1 MGRHESSFDY
11 ADPGEVLR
19 DSTSKHNT
27 VAKRQVVSDAIPA
40 NAPAMT
46 DANGNV
52 IPFVAKDVYVHPVES
67 KAK

>member
-1 MGRHESSFDY
+1 MQFSIMTVF
-11 ADPGEVLR
+11 ALAAVAIAMP
-19 DSTSKHNT
+19 TAKHNT
-27 VAKRQVVSDAIPA
+27 VAKRQIVSDAIPA

-52 IPFVAKDVYVHPVES
+52 IPFVAKDVYVHPVGS

>member
-1 MGRHESSFDY
+1 MIT
-11 ADPGEVLR
+11 A
-19 DSTSKHNT
+19 KHNT
-27 VAKRQVVSDAIPA
+27 VAKRQTVSDAIPA

-52 IPFVAKDVYVHPVES
+52 IPFVAKDVYVHPAGS